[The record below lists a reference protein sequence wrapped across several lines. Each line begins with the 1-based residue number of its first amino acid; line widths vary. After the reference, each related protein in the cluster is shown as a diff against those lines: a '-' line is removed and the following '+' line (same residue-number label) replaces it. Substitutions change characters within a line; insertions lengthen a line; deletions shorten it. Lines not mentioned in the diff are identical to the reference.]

1 MRQRILTLISL
12 LACVLFGFGTEPAHA
27 QDSLEHTK
35 LVDGYTLTLSGP
47 AIAEAT
53 TGRATLDVLLRDPQQ
68 QPLNGATVNVTLL
81 AEHPAESGHGAMP
94 SAPSHNPT
102 VATPSADTDAGMAGM
117 AGMAEPTSAPPTS
130 MAAMPGMAGM
140 AEPTSAPPTGMAAI
154 PGMAGMAEPTS
165 ATPQPTHDHDTVI
178 ATNEH
183 GLVPVHLVAGHA
195 PGTYQ
200 GTLNFDQPGTWTV
213 GVVFVVNGQE
223 HETGFDLTVAQSRPR
238 GLVLGG
244 FAVVNALA
252 IITAAVMRHR
262 KLARHR

>member
-12 LACVLFGFGTEPAHA
+12 VACVLLGFGTEPAHA

-35 LVDGYTLTLSGP
+35 LVDGFTLTLSGP
-47 AIAEAT
+47 AVAEAT
-53 TGRATLDVLLRDPQQ
+53 TGSATLDVLLRDPQQ
-68 QPLNGATVNVTLL
+68 QPLSGATVNVTLL
-81 AEHPAESGHGAMP
+81 AYRPAESGHGAMP
-94 SAPSHNPT
+94 SAPSHDPAESGHGAMPSAPSHDPA
-102 VATPSADTDAGMAGM
+102 VATPNTPSADAGMAGM
-117 AGMAEPTSAPPTS
+117 AGMAEPTSAPPTG
-130 MAAMPGMAGM
+130 MAAMPGM
-140 AEPTSAPPTGMAAI
+140 P
-154 PGMAGMAEPTS
+154 GMAEPTS
-165 ATPQPTHDHDTVI
+165 ATPQPTHAHDTVI
-178 ATNEH
+178 TTNEH
-183 GLVPVHLVAGHA
+183 GLVPVQLVAGHA

-200 GTLNFDQPGTWTV
+200 GTLSFDQPGTWTV

-223 HETGFDLTVAQSRPR
+223 RETSFALTVAQSRPR

>member
-12 LACVLFGFGTEPAHA
+12 VACVLLGFGTEPTHA
-27 QDSLEHTK
+27 QESAEYTK

-53 TGRATLDVLLRDPQQ
+53 TGSATLDVLLRDPQQ
-68 QPLNGATVNVTLL
+68 QLLSGATVNVTLL
-81 AEHPAESGHGAMP
+81 AYRPAESGHGAMP
-94 SAPSHNPT
+94 SATSHDST
-102 VATPSADTDAGMAGM
+102 VATPSAEADAGMP
-117 AGMAEPTSAPPTS
+117 E
-130 MAAMPGMAGM
+130 MAGM
-140 AEPTSAPPTGMAAI
+140 AEPTSAPPTGMAAM
-154 PGMAGMAEPTS
+154 PGMPGMAEPTS
-165 ATPQPTHDHDTVI
+165 ATPQPTHAHDTVI
-178 ATNEH
+178 TTNEH
-183 GLVPVHLVAGHA
+183 GLVPVQLVAGHA

-200 GTLNFDQPGTWTV
+200 GTLSFEQPGTWTV

-223 HETGFDLTVAQSRPR
+223 RETSFDLTVAQSRPR